1 MSILDR
7 ILSKSDEAEIRK
19 INTIVDKIDAQE
31 ERFKAMSDDE
41 LKNMTNIFKERLA
54 NGETLDDILVEAFA
68 VAREASW
75 RVLEIE
81 QVQSAANRWD
91 STSPGKNS

>member
-31 ERFKAMSDDE
+31 ER
-41 LKNMTNIFKERLA
+41 L
-54 NGETLDDILVEAFA
+54 
-68 VAREASW
+68 
-75 RVLEIE
+75 
-81 QVQSAANRWD
+81 
-91 STSPGKNS
+91 

>member
-75 RVLEIE
+75 RVL
-81 QVQSAANRWD
+81 
-91 STSPGKNS
+91 

>member
-75 RVLEIE
+75 EYLE
-81 QVQSAANRWD
+81 WD
-91 STSPGKNS
+91 STECS

>member
-75 RVLEIE
+75 RVLGMR
-81 QVQSAANRWD
+81 Q
-91 STSPGKNS
+91 